1 VTADQVHEEWEE
13 AAADPDPERD
23 LGYEMMELEMFE
35 PDDGSER
42 FMFLPSN
49 KEMITDDAFILASES
64 AIRDVTEQA

>member
-1 VTADQVHEEWEE
+1 
-13 AAADPDPERD
+13 
-23 LGYEMMELEMFE
+23 MFE

-42 FMFLPSN
+42 FMFLPSS